1 MKPVPYIHIFAAIS
15 ITALSLQIF
24 SDFWM
29 PMVIGAVAMGIV
41 AVVLRR

>member
-1 MKPVPYIHIFAAIS
+1 MKPIPYVHIFAVVS

-29 PMVIGAVAMGIV
+29 PLVIGAVAMFAV
-41 AVVLRR
+41 AVILRR

>member
-1 MKPVPYIHIFAAIS
+1 MKPVPYIHIFAVIS

-29 PMVIGAVAMGIV
+29 PMVIGAALMFFV
-41 AVVLRR
+41 AVFLRR